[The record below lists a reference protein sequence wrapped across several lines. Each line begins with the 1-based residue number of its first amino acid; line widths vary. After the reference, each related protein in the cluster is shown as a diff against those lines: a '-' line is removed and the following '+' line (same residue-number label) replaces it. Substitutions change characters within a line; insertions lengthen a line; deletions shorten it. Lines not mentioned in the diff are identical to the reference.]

1 MMRMSNLDIL
11 SRDFWKDNRRFA
23 DLFNTVL
30 YEGKQVILP
39 EKLME
44 ADSNLSGSIQTK
56 KKEDVFVERRADLI
70 RKFAGDSEYAIFL
83 LENQSH
89 IHYGMPLRVMMYDAL
104 GYREE
109 CAKKKRENK
118 KNAVYANR
126 DEFLSGMRKE
136 ERIHPVF
143 TLVVYYGEKPWDGPR
158 RLKDMMVDMPKWM
171 EKSFSDYSMN
181 LLEIRSSEH
190 AFQNEDVSR
199 LVYMIQHIY
208 RKQIEE
214 MKKECADVYVKKD
227 VIKLAGVI
235 TENEEIIKYAEEH
248 KEEEALNMCE
258 ATKQWEEKIR
268 NDVINMMGVRKEGEE
283 NLAPEEAIE
292 RLKTEGEAK
301 GKAKGILEG
310 RENEKIEI
318 AEKMKAEGFDNALIE
333 KLTGILLH

>member
-1 MMRMSNLDIL
+1 MRSLDML
-11 SRDFWKDNRRFA
+11 SRDFWKDNERFA
-23 DLFNTVL
+23 DVFNTVL
-30 YEGKQVILP
+30 YKGKQVIHP

-56 KKEDVFVERRADLI
+56 KKEDVFIERRADLI
-70 RKFAGDSEYAIFL
+70 RKFVGDSEYAIFL

-89 IHYGMPLRVMMYDAL
+89 IHYAMPLRVMLYDAL
-104 GYREE
+104 GYHEE
-109 CAKKKRENK
+109 CAQRKRENK
-118 KNAVYANR
+118 RYSSHVNR

-136 ERIHPVF
+136 DRIHPVF
-143 TLVVYYGEKPWDGPR
+143 TLVVYYGEKAWDGPR
-158 RLKDMMVDMPKWM
+158 RLKDMMVEMPEWM
-171 EKSFSDYSMN
+171 EKSFNDYPMN

-190 AFQNEDVSR
+190 TFQNEDVSR

-214 MKKECADVYVKKD
+214 MKKECADVYVARD
-227 VIKLAGVI
+227 VIKLAGAI
-235 TENEEIIKYAEEH
+235 TENEEIIRYAEEH
-248 KEEEALNMCE
+248 PDKEVLNMCE

-268 NDVINMMGVRKEGEE
+268 NEVINMMGVRKEGEE

-292 RLKTEGEAK
+292 RLKLKEKIEGEAK
-301 GKAKGILEG
+301 GKAE
-310 RENEKIEI
+310 EKIEI